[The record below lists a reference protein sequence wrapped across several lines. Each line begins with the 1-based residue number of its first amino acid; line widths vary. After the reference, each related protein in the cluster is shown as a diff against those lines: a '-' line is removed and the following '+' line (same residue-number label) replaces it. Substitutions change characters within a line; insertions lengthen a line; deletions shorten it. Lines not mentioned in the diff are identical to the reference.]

1 MAQQKETITNSLADV
16 IQVIQLSRKSG
27 MLTVER
33 GEGETF
39 EEGMITFVN
48 GQAVE
53 AQTAAFNGQ
62 NALRWLGSWGT
73 CRFAFIPTPTSEIPS
88 IPLVNTPA
96 FEQRMRDTGTHPRV
110 PISPLRESKDNGTH
124 PRIPVSPLRESA
136 ARRQASNG
144 GTGPVIA
151 LISASVVP
159 HLVIPLEESLRYVDQ
174 LGLSRQHRRLL
185 LLVDG
190 QRNVAEM
197 VRLIGRTLYEVQ
209 QLLADLEQAKIIRP

>member
-62 NALRWLGSWGT
+62 NALSWLSSWGT

-88 IPLVNTPA
+88 IPALVSTPA
-96 FEQRMRDTGTHPRV
+96 FEQRMRDTGTHPRI
-110 PISPLRESKDNGTH
+110 PI
-124 PRIPVSPLRESA
+124 SPLRESA
-136 ARRQASNG
+136 ARRQAGNN
-144 GTGPVIA
+144 GTGPVISF
-151 LISASVVP
+151 ISASAVP

-190 QRNVAEM
+190 QRTVAEM
-197 VRLIGRTLYEVQ
+197 VRLIGRTQYEVQ
-209 QLLADLEQAKIIRP
+209 QLLADLEQAKIIRS

>member
-27 MLTVER
+27 VLTVER

-48 GQAVE
+48 GQVVE
-53 AQTAAFNGQ
+53 AQTVAFNGQ
-62 NALRWLGSWGT
+62 NALSWLSSWGP

-88 IPLVNTPA
+88 IPLVSTPA
-96 FEQRMRDTGTHPRV
+96 FEQRMRDTGTHPRI
-110 PISPLRESKDNGTH
+110 PI
-124 PRIPVSPLRESA
+124 SPLRESA
-136 ARRQASNG
+136 ARRQAGNN
-144 GTGPVIA
+144 GTGQVISF
-151 LISASVVP
+151 ISASAVP

-197 VRLIGRTLYEVQ
+197 ARLIGRTLYEVQ
-209 QLLADLEQAKIIRP
+209 QLLADLEQAKIIRS

>member
-88 IPLVNTPA
+88 IPLVSIPT
-96 FEQRMRDTGTHPRV
+96 FEQRMRDTGTHPRI
-110 PISPLRESKDNGTH
+110 PI
-124 PRIPVSPLRESA
+124 SPLRESA
-136 ARRQASNG
+136 ARRQAGNG
-144 GTGPVIA
+144 GTGQVISF
-151 LISASVVP
+151 ISASAVP
-159 HLVIPLEESLRYVDQ
+159 HLVIPLEESLRHVDQ

-209 QLLADLEQAKIIRP
+209 QLLADLEQAKIIRS

>member
-62 NALRWLGSWGT
+62 NALRWLGSCGT

-88 IPLVNTPA
+88 IPLVSTPA
-96 FEQRMRDTGTHPRV
+96 FEQRMRDTGTHPRI
-110 PISPLRESKDNGTH
+110 PI
-124 PRIPVSPLRESA
+124 SPLRESA
-136 ARRQASNG
+136 ARRQAGNG
-144 GTGPVIA
+144 GTGQVISF
-151 LISASVVP
+151 ISASVVP
-159 HLVIPLEESLRYVDQ
+159 HLVIPLEESLRHVDQ

-197 VRLIGRTLYEVQ
+197 ARLIGRTLYEVQ
-209 QLLADLEQAKIIRP
+209 QLLADLEQAKIIRS

>member
-53 AQTAAFNGQ
+53 AQTAAFYGQ
-62 NALRWLGSWGT
+62 DALRWLGSWGT

-88 IPLVNTPA
+88 IPALVSTPA
-96 FEQRMRDTGTHPRV
+96 FEQRMRDTGTHPRI
-110 PISPLRESKDNGTH
+110 PI
-124 PRIPVSPLRESA
+124 SPLRESA
-136 ARRQASNG
+136 ARRQAGNG
-144 GTGPVIA
+144 RTGQVISF
-151 LISASVVP
+151 ISASVVP

-197 VRLIGRTLYEVQ
+197 VRLIGRTQYEVQ
-209 QLLADLEQAKIIRP
+209 QLLADLEQAKIIRS

>member
-62 NALRWLGSWGT
+62 NALRWLSGWGT
-73 CRFAFIPTPTSEIPS
+73 CRFAFIPTPTSEIPT
-88 IPLVNTPA
+88 IPALVSTPA
-96 FEQRMRDTGTHPRV
+96 FEQRMRDTGTHPRI
-110 PISPLRESKDNGTH
+110 PI
-124 PRIPVSPLRESA
+124 SPLRESA

-144 GTGPVIA
+144 RTEQVISF
-151 LISASVVP
+151 ISASVVP

-197 VRLIGRTLYEVQ
+197 VRLIGRTQYGVQ
-209 QLLADLEQAKIIRP
+209 QLLADLEQAKIIRS

>member
-27 MLTVER
+27 VLTVER

-88 IPLVNTPA
+88 IPALVSTPA
-96 FEQRMRDTGTHPRV
+96 FEQRMRDTGTHPRI
-110 PISPLRESKDNGTH
+110 PI
-124 PRIPVSPLRESA
+124 SPLRESA
-136 ARRQASNG
+136 ARRQASNDR
-144 GTGPVIA
+144 TGQVISF
-151 LISASVVP
+151 ISASVVP
-159 HLVIPLEESLRYVDQ
+159 HLVIPLEESLRHVDQ

-197 VRLIGRTLYEVQ
+197 VRLVGRTLYEVQ
-209 QLLADLEQAKIIRP
+209 QLLADLEQAKIIRS

>member
-27 MLTVER
+27 VLTVER

-48 GQAVE
+48 GQVVE

-88 IPLVNTPA
+88 IPLVSTPA
-96 FEQRMRDTGTHPRV
+96 FEQRMRDTGTHPRI
-110 PISPLRESKDNGTH
+110 PI
-124 PRIPVSPLRESA
+124 SPLRESA
-136 ARRQASNG
+136 ARRQAGNN
-144 GTGPVIA
+144 GTGQVISF
-151 LISASVVP
+151 ISASAVP

-197 VRLIGRTLYEVQ
+197 ARLIGRTLYEVQ
-209 QLLADLEQAKIIRP
+209 QLLADLEQAKIIRS

>member
-88 IPLVNTPA
+88 IPLVSTPT
-96 FEQRMRDTGTHPRV
+96 FEQRMRD
-110 PISPLRESKDNGTH
+110 NGTH
-124 PRIPVSPLRESA
+124 PRMPISPLRESA
-136 ARRQASNG
+136 ARRQASTNG
-144 GTGPVIA
+144 IGQVIA
-151 LISASVVP
+151 FISASAVP

-209 QLLADLEQAKIIRP
+209 QLLADLEQAKIIRS

>member
-88 IPLVNTPA
+88 IPLVSTPA
-96 FEQRMRDTGTHPRV
+96 FEQRMRDTGTHPRI
-110 PISPLRESKDNGTH
+110 PI
-124 PRIPVSPLRESA
+124 SPLRESA
-136 ARRQASNG
+136 ARRRAGNG
-144 GTGPVIA
+144 GTGQVISF
-151 LISASVVP
+151 ISASVVP
-159 HLVIPLEESLRYVDQ
+159 HLVIPLEESLRHVDQ

-190 QRNVAEM
+190 QRNVAELE
-197 VRLIGRTLYEVQ
+197 RLIGRTQYGVQ
-209 QLLADLEQAKIIRP
+209 QLLADLEQAKIIRS

>member
-53 AQTAAFNGQ
+53 AQTTAFYGQ
-62 NALRWLGSWGT
+62 NALRWLSSWGT

-88 IPLVNTPA
+88 IPALVSTPA
-96 FEQRMRDTGTHPRV
+96 FEQRMRDTGTHPRI
-110 PISPLRESKDNGTH
+110 PI
-124 PRIPVSPLRESA
+124 SPLRESA

-144 GTGPVIA
+144 RTEQVISF
-151 LISASVVP
+151 ISASAVP

-197 VRLIGRTLYEVQ
+197 VRLIGHTQYGVQ
-209 QLLADLEQAKIIRP
+209 QLLADLEQAKIIRS

>member
-53 AQTAAFNGQ
+53 AQTTAFYGQ
-62 NALRWLGSWGT
+62 NALRWLSSWGT

-88 IPLVNTPA
+88 IPALVSTPA
-96 FEQRMRDTGTHPRV
+96 FEQRMRDTGTHPRI
-110 PISPLRESKDNGTH
+110 PI
-124 PRIPVSPLRESA
+124 SPLRESA

-144 GTGPVIA
+144 RTEQVISF
-151 LISASVVP
+151 ISASVVP
-159 HLVIPLEESLRYVDQ
+159 HLVIPLEESLRHVDQ

-190 QRNVAEM
+190 QRNVAELE
-197 VRLIGRTLYEVQ
+197 RLIGRTQYGVQ
-209 QLLADLEQAKIIRP
+209 QLLADLEQAKIIRS

>member
-53 AQTAAFNGQ
+53 AQTAAFYGQ
-62 NALRWLGSWGT
+62 DALRWLGSWGT

-88 IPLVNTPA
+88 IPALVNTPA
-96 FEQRMRDTGTHPRV
+96 FEQRMRDTGTHPRI
-110 PISPLRESKDNGTH
+110 PI
-124 PRIPVSPLRESA
+124 SPLRESA

-144 GTGPVIA
+144 RTGQVISF
-151 LISASVVP
+151 ISASVVP

-209 QLLADLEQAKIIRP
+209 QLLADLEQAKIIRS

>member
-16 IQVIQLSRKSG
+16 IQVLQLSRKSG
-27 MLTVER
+27 VLAVER
-33 GEGETF
+33 GEGKTF

-62 NALRWLGSWGT
+62 NALRWLDSWGS

-88 IPLVNTPA
+88 VPALVSTPA
-96 FEQRMRDTGTHPRV
+96 FAQQMRDTGTHPRI
-110 PISPLRESKDNGTH
+110 PI
-124 PRIPVSPLRESA
+124 SPLRESA

-144 GTGPVIA
+144 KTGQVISF
-151 LISASVVP
+151 IPASVVP
-159 HLVIPLEESLRYVDQ
+159 HLVIPLEESLRRVDQ

-190 QRNVAEM
+190 RRNVIEM
-197 VRLIGRTLYEVQ
+197 VRLIGRTQYEVQ
-209 QLLADLEQAKIIRP
+209 KLLADLEQVEIIRL